1 MENLTKVKTCAF
13 KQDYISNGETKKI
26 YTVETEDGKTGQAWA
41 DIPAG
46 TEVTWTEKMYKDKPQ
61 YTFFVPKE
69 KKAGSSF
76 PPKDYKFIKRD
87 SALRYAIELVKTQN
101 LPLKSAD
108 VLKVAEVFYEFLN
121 KQ

>member
-26 YTVETEDGKTGQAWA
+26 YTVETEDGKTGPAWA

-61 YTFFVPKE
+61 YTFFVPKTQGKAFPAKDWTYE
-69 KKAGSSF
+69 KRRASLECAVELGKAKGV
-76 PPKDYKFIKRD
+76 
-87 SALRYAIELVKTQN
+87 SAT
-101 LPLKSAD
+101 D
-108 VLKVAEVFYEFLN
+108 VIKVAETFFTYLN
-121 KQ
+121 QK